1 MLGEDSNMEEPA
13 QKEADI
19 NEDDHTLPQHALWVE
34 KYSPRHFTELLS
46 DDVSRNVLFVFGW
59 LVIVY
64 MYMIVCW
71 SLCIILV
78 DNNDNRDNDQ
88 ALQGNVLILT

>member
-13 QKEADI
+13 QKEADR

-46 DDVSRNVLFVFGW
+46 DDVSRNVLFVFG
-59 LVIVY
+59 
-64 MYMIVCW
+64 
-71 SLCIILV
+71 
-78 DNNDNRDNDQ
+78 
-88 ALQGNVLILT
+88 